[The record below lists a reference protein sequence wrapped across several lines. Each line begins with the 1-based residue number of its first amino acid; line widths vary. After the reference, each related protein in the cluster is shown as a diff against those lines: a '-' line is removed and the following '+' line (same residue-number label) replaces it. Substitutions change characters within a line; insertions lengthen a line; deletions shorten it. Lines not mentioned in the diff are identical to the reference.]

1 MTGRTIDVG
10 SFDVRVV
17 TGRIL
22 FGAIAIGIYNWW
34 RGAGKWYCY
43 SLLQRGLR
51 LVQEHRSET

>member
-1 MTGRTIDVG
+1 MAGRTIDVG
-10 SFDVRVV
+10 SFEFRVV

-34 RGAGKWYCY
+34 RGAGKWYCC